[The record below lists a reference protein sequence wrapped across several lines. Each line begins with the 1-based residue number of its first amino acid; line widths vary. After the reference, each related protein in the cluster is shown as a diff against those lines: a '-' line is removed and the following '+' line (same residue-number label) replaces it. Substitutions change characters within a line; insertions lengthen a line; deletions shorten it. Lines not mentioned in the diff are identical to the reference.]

1 MVFINAHYDILNQRD
16 SNESVDQRAKEKFD
30 QYTQELWNKA
40 STIKPFH
47 LIDIKMARTQI
58 NKLEEANQNLT
69 ELAEQ
74 LKDKNEDLEEDK
86 KYLEEKNELM
96 KCSGP
101 LGWITCQKS
110 WVQILGF
117 CCAIAV
123 GFLLG
128 AIVICSCNNPCPC
141 CCACFKNCGKCC
153 RWRCCQ
159 TGMYRYQILL
169 SKLSKN
175 NMFSDGGKAEDM
187 KRLVECGLFEQEDY
201 EKLIV
206 KFD

>member
-1 MVFINAHYDILNQRD
+1 MVFINAHYDILNQD
-16 SNESVDQRAKEKFD
+16 DPSKPVDKRAEEKFK

-40 STIKPFH
+40 SKIKPFH
-47 LIDIKMARTQI
+47 LIDIKMARTQL
-58 NKLEEANQNLT
+58 NKLKEANQNLT
-69 ELAEQ
+69 ELAEKLQ
-74 LKDKNEDLEEDK
+74 DEN
-86 KYLEEKNELM
+86 KYLEEKNELI

-169 SKLSKN
+169 SKLSN
-175 NMFSDGGKAEDM
+175 TTCFQMGER
-187 KRLVECGLFEQEDY
+187 KR
-201 EKLIV
+201 I
-206 KFD
+206 